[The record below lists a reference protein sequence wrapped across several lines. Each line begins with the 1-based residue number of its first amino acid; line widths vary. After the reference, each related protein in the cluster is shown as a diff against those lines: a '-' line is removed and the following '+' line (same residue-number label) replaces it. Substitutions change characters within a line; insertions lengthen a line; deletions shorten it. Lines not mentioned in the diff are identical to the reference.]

1 MLLWA
6 NSPRKSDYVN
16 WSDSVAIAVAVA
28 IAIPPAYSDS
38 LHQLAFFTPC
48 ARENTLIFLF
58 IRQAAGSR
66 SCFPCGFP
74 CGPVQISHGSIR
86 THGSVAIKAKRKVLD
101 LFSSPSSRHRIINT
115 YASPLHRSSLGRTG
129 FGQIYSPADPSSA
142 GPRRRRRLNAVLVLL
157 GLSAFPGRARPCFRG
172 LGCTTTTKTTTFSG
186 SSAPPP
192 ENLPA
197 CVSHAHCRILPG
209 VV

>member
-1 MLLWA
+1 MIDILDLCSSQIRRVGRRATGVWGKLCLTPSSATISALPNILISHATNSYTLFSCSRRHRGGHYQRNAVAMLLWA

-66 SCFPCGFP
+66 SWLWP
-74 CGPVQISHGSIR
+74 HGR
-86 THGSVAIKAKRKVLD
+86 
-101 LFSSPSSRHRIINT
+101 
-115 YASPLHRSSLGRTG
+115 
-129 FGQIYSPADPSSA
+129 
-142 GPRRRRRLNAVLVLL
+142 
-157 GLSAFPGRARPCFRG
+157 
-172 LGCTTTTKTTTFSG
+172 
-186 SSAPPP
+186 
-192 ENLPA
+192 
-197 CVSHAHCRILPG
+197 
-209 VV
+209 